1 MASLFSRL
9 FGLGGGGTAEPQRSE
24 GVDYNGFTIY
34 AAPQKDG
41 SNWRC
46 AGVIAKE
53 GDEGVR
59 EHQFIRADVFPSHE
73 QATDCALRKARQIID
88 ERGDRI
94 FDSDRP

>member
-9 FGLGGGGTAEPQRSE
+9 FGTGGGDGAGAERSE

-46 AGVIAKE
+46 AGFIAKD
-53 GDEGVR
+53 GDEGAR
-59 EHQFIRADVFPSHE
+59 EHQFIRADVFPTRD
-73 QATDCALRKARQIID
+73 QAEDCALRKARQIID
-88 ERGDRI
+88 ERGEKV
-94 FDSDRP
+94 FDSRGH